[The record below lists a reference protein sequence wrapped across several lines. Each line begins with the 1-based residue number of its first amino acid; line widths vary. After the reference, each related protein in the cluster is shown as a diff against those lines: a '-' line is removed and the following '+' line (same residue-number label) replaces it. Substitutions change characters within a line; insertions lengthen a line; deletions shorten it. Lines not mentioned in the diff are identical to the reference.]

1 MGGSLQSRE
10 LSQKLGMSKDYLC
23 VYRSFNKHLKSY
35 EEAYNEVIKRRE
47 YESKLLSQI
56 QAIYYELID
65 TKSIN
70 KFARHL
76 VDIGIYSNSM
86 SLHRVLNKSFLVRL
100 SLVQKENLK
109 LYETIIREHGEWKLL
124 E

>member
-1 MGGSLQSRE
+1 MFSRE
-10 LSQKLGMSKDYLC
+10 LSLSLGMSKDYLC
-23 VYRSFNKHLKSY
+23 VYRTFNRHLKSY
-35 EEAYNEVIKRRE
+35 DEAYQEVIKRRE

-65 TKSIN
+65 TKSVN

-76 VDIGIYSNSM
+76 VDIGIYLNSR

-100 SLVQKENLK
+100 SLVQKDNLK
-109 LYETIIREHGEWKLL
+109 LYETIIKEFEEWKKWV
-124 E
+124 